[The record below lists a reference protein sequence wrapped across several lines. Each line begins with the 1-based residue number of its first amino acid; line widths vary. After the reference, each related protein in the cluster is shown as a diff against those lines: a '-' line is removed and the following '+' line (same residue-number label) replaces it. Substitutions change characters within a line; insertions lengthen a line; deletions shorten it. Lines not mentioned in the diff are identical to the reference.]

1 MSEEKK
7 VNETEETKVN
17 KAEEKHGVELTDE
30 ELAQVTGGASSDND
44 GESSEFRKKRASRDP
59 SKMV

>member
-7 VNETEETKVN
+7 VNETEEKKVN

-30 ELAQVTGGASSDND
+30 ELAQVTGGVGNYGEEHNPEDFEHYDD
-44 GESSEFRKKRASRDP
+44 GGYYYG
-59 SKMV
+59 